1 MYCGG
6 AYAIDGRGWLGSSS
20 HRALPLTK
28 PIAPIVVEQQLQCGK
43 IKIVKSFTPPA
54 SGRFQI
60 SLTVPADARAA
71 IYRLTSK
78 VAVNSHAVKH
88 GFTTFSLPLPVAIG

>member
-1 MYCGG
+1 
-6 AYAIDGRGWLGSSS
+6 
-20 HRALPLTK
+20 LTK

-60 SLTVPADARAA
+60 TVTVPANAKAG
-71 IYRLTSK
+71 IFRLTSK